1 MSKIW
6 IIIQREFSVRVKKK
20 SFIILTILMPFL
32 VAALVF
38 VPALLANMKSGE
50 KNTVALI
57 DVTNHYVSVLKDT
70 TDIHFVYETTM
81 KKSFQQDGSPYD
93 AVVFIKGD
101 LTHHPDAATIYSRGE
116 VPHAVE
122 EYVND
127 KLTEKIRNDKLSA
140 YQFKDIKQVVADAET
155 KFSVKTARWDKNGN
169 TTVSSSDIAGVVG
182 LVFSL
187 FIYMFILSYGGMVMQ
202 GIVEE
207 KTNRIVEIMVSSVK
221 PWQLMIGK
229 ITGVALVGLFQFVI
243 WILML
248 TSIVAIAGSVFGV
261 ASTGAMP
268 MVGGMSSE
276 IPQVAGLEW
285 LHIIQ
290 GMNFAEI
297 IVLFILY
304 FIGGYLLFAS
314 IFAAIGASI
323 NEQQDA
329 QQFMMPIVLIFIF
342 ALYAG
347 MFSIQNPDGPLA
359 LWCSFI
365 PFTSP
370 VVMMVRVPFDL
381 PLWQI
386 ILSLVVLYGTSA
398 LIIWFSSKI
407 YRVGILM
414 YGKKPTFKD
423 MMKWL
428 NYK

>member
-32 VAALVF
+32 VGALVF
-38 VPALLANMKSGE
+38 VPALLATMKSGE

-57 DVTNHYVSVLKDT
+57 DVTNHYAPILKGT
-70 TDIHFVYETTM
+70 SNIHFVRESAM
-81 KKSFQQDGSPYD
+81 KKSFQQEGSPFD
-93 AVVFIKGD
+93 AVVFIRGD
-101 LTHHPDAATIYSRGE
+101 LTRNADAATIYSRGE

-127 KLTEKIRNDKLSA
+127 KLTEKIRNDRLSV
-140 YQFKDIKQVVADAET
+140 YKFTNIKQVVADAET

-169 TTVSSSDIAGVVG
+169 TTISSSDIAGVVG
-182 LVFSL
+182 IVFSL

-202 GIVEE
+202 GVVEE

-229 ITGVALVGLFQFVI
+229 IAGVAFVGLFQFLI

-248 TSIVAIAGSVFGV
+248 TSIVAIAGTLFGV
-261 ASTGAMP
+261 ATTGAMP
-268 MVGGMSSE
+268 SVVAMSAE
-276 IPQVAGLEW
+276 IPQGTGLEW

-290 GMNFAEI
+290 GMNFTEI
-297 IVLFILY
+297 IVLFVLY

-329 QQFMMPIVLIFIF
+329 QQFMMPIILIFVF

-386 ILSLVVLYGTSA
+386 MLSLVLLYGTSG
-398 LIIWFSSKI
+398 LIIWLSSKI
-407 YRVGILM
+407 YRIGILM
-414 YGKKPTFKD
+414 YGKKPTFRD

-428 NYK
+428 KYK

>member
-1 MSKIW
+1 MNKIW

-38 VPALLANMKSGE
+38 VPALLATMNSTE
-50 KNTVALI
+50 KNTVAI
-57 DVTNHYVSVLKDT
+57 VDATNRYAPLLKDT
-70 TDIHFVYETTM
+70 SNIHFVREAAM
-81 KKSFQQDGSPYD
+81 KKSFQQENGPYD
-93 AVVFIKGD
+93 AVVCIRGD
-101 LTHHPDAATIYSRGE
+101 LTHDGSAATIYSRGE
-116 VPHAVE
+116 VPHEVE
-122 EYVND
+122 TYVND
-127 KLTEKIRNDKLSA
+127 KLTNKIRNDRLSV
-140 YQFKDIKQVVADAET
+140 YHFTNIKQVISDAET
-155 KFSVKTARWDKNGN
+155 KFSVKTVRWNKNGK
-169 TTVSSSDIAGVVG
+169 TEVSSSDIAGAVG
-182 LVFSL
+182 IVFSL

-229 ITGVALVGLFQFVI
+229 ITGVAFVGLFQFLI

-248 TSIVAIAGSVFGV
+248 TSIVAIAGTVFGV
-261 ASTGAMP
+261 ASTGGAIP
-268 MVGGMSSE
+268 MSGMTPDIS
-276 IPQVAGLEW
+276 QGAGLEF
-285 LHIIQ
+285 LQIIQ
-290 GMNFAEI
+290 GMNFVEI
-297 IVLFILY
+297 IILFIFY

-329 QQFMMPIVLIFIF
+329 QQFMMPIILIFVF

-359 LWCSFI
+359 IWCSFI

-386 ILSLVVLYGTSA
+386 AVSLLLLYGTSA
-398 LIIWFSSKI
+398 LIIWLSSKI

-423 MMKWL
+423 MLKWL